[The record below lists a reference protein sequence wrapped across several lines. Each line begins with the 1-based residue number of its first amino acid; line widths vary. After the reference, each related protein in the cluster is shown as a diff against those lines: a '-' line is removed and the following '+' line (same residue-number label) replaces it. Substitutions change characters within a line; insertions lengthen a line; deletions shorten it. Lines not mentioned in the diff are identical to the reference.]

1 MNSTPYKERWLITD
15 KKCIKIRILSGVQRN
30 IYIYTHVLSS
40 WEQLFKVVH
49 LWFLKSTFC
58 FQTQFYNEDEFN
70 SIWKRWLIT
79 GNKYIRIRI
88 LIYIYID
95 TYVLSSWEQLFKSV
109 YLLFLKGTF
118 HFQTHFIMKINSLH
132 MKSDDWSQAR
142 AKKFLRI
149 RIQRNKQ
156 NLARKNKNF
165 CHN

>member
-1 MNSTPYKERWLITD
+1 MGSKGIYTYIRMFYLHENNYLRLSIYGFLRVLFVFKHNFIMKMNSTPYERDDWSQATS
-15 KKCIKIRILSGVQRN
+15 ILE
-30 IYIYTHVLSS
+30 L
-40 WEQLFKVVH
+40 E
-49 LWFLKSTFC
+49 FL
-58 FQTQFYNEDEFN
+58 Y
-70 SIWKRWLIT
+70 
-79 GNKYIRIRI
+79 
-88 LIYIYID
+88 IYIYID

>member
-1 MNSTPYKERWLITD
+1 MNSTPYERDDWSQATS
-15 KKCIKIRILSGVQRN
+15 ILE
-30 IYIYTHVLSS
+30 L
-40 WEQLFKVVH
+40 E
-49 LWFLKSTFC
+49 FL
-58 FQTQFYNEDEFN
+58 Y
-70 SIWKRWLIT
+70 
-79 GNKYIRIRI
+79 
-88 LIYIYID
+88 IYIYID